1 MFRRHR
7 GLPWSILLTFQL
19 CSSPTKP
26 SSNLITF
33 ITDHSS
39 FLAQTIPT
47 ECMVMSLIF
56 VFKMVNEILRQYS
69 FHTKTNL
76 PNAITT
82 FESTM
87 RDGWLVANDRFAAGI
102 CWVPSSIS
110 AFHRLRSNQM
120 ISLKTC
126 KLDLW
131 GFSIPVIYPMI
142 DAFWLRAWWHR
153 IILIYKDLKCQF
165 DVCLFNDWIK

>member
-1 MFRRHR
+1 MLYWPTNIQRH
-7 GLPWSILLTFQL
+7 
-19 CSSPTKP
+19 
-26 SSNLITF
+26 
-33 ITDHSS
+33 
-39 FLAQTIPT
+39 
-47 ECMVMSLIF
+47 
-56 VFKMVNEILRQYS
+56 
-69 FHTKTNL
+69 L

-87 RDGWLVANDRFAAGI
+87 RDGWLVANNRFAAGI
-102 CWVPSSIS
+102 CGVPSPIP

-153 IILIYKDLKCQF
+153 IILIYKD
-165 DVCLFNDWIK
+165 